1 MTAGIQGPLALAA
14 GAGRA
19 EREGNPRLRL
29 VTSRRQ
35 IEFGRQRLWTGDDS
49 RDIRVV
55 AGSRRDAGLTF
66 PGFKPA
72 TVLFLLSFLS
82 SLFFCPFLKTR
93 P

>member
-1 MTAGIQGPLALAA
+1 MTAGIQGPLALGAA
-14 GAGRA
+14 SPGR

-29 VTSRRQ
+29 VTSCRQ

-55 AGSRRDAGLTF
+55 AGSRRDVGLTF

-72 TVLFLLSFLS
+72 TALFLLSFLS

-93 P
+93 S